1 MTMKIDTEKCYCVS
15 ENVIAKEIEGELVIV
30 PMIADVGNLD
40 AEMYSLNSTGI
51 AVWKQL
57 NGEKDLEHV
66 ITALSEEFGTTYDQI
81 KDDVVEIV
89 EQLLNKGL
97 VVET

>member
-1 MTMKIDTEKCYCVS
+1 MKIDIKRCYCIS
-15 ENVIAKEIEGELVIV
+15 DNVIAKEIEGELVIV

-40 AEMYSLNSTGI
+40 AEMYSLNSTGL

-57 NGEKDLEHV
+57 DGEKDLEHV
-66 ITALSEEFGTTYDQI
+66 ITALSEAFATTFDHI

-89 EQLLNKGL
+89 EQLLKKGL
-97 VVET
+97 VFET